1 MNGTVY
7 DEGGAS
13 GTGSASALFNFVVI
27 SNNVPSVES
36 IVSPSIVY
44 ADRYFLLNVTVQD
57 ADGVADLDYAT
68 VQIGTVVLKW
78 DSSTDIFS
86 EQSDPSGL
94 CTLDAS
100 DSTKTELSSTSYK
113 LSFRLKLSWSFT
125 EGSVDVSATVYDV
138 SAASGSLSQAELFTF
153 EDDVVIQGCY
163 FRAGSEITMKG
174 HIYYEGTSIAPTS
187 GVTVNAEYSGSVKAS
202 TSNLTNGLFTLSWAE
217 SSTSQLQS
225 SHNPICILKT
235 RRLFLKKIK

>member
-57 ADGVADLDYAT
+57 AEEVADLDYAT

-78 DSSTDIFS
+78 DSSTDSFS

-100 DSTKTELSSTSYK
+100 DSTKIQIDSTSYK
-113 LSFRLKLSWSFT
+113 LSFRLKLSWSFM

-138 SAASGSLSQAELFTF
+138 SAASGSFSQAELFTF

-163 FRAGSEITMKG
+163 F
-174 HIYYEGTSIAPTS
+174 
-187 GVTVNAEYSGSVKAS
+187 S
-202 TSNLTNGLFTLSWAE
+202 TD
-217 SSTSQLQS
+217 Q
-225 SHNPICILKT
+225 
-235 RRLFLKKIK
+235 R

>member
-57 ADGVADLDYAT
+57 AEEVADLDYAT

-78 DSSTDIFS
+78 DSSTDSFS
-86 EQSDPSGL
+86 E
-94 CTLDAS
+94 
-100 DSTKTELSSTSYK
+100 
-113 LSFRLKLSWSFT
+113 
-125 EGSVDVSATVYDV
+125 
-138 SAASGSLSQAELFTF
+138 
-153 EDDVVIQGCY
+153 
-163 FRAGSEITMKG
+163 
-174 HIYYEGTSIAPTS
+174 
-187 GVTVNAEYSGSVKAS
+187 
-202 TSNLTNGLFTLSWAE
+202 
-217 SSTSQLQS
+217 
-225 SHNPICILKT
+225 
-235 RRLFLKKIK
+235 